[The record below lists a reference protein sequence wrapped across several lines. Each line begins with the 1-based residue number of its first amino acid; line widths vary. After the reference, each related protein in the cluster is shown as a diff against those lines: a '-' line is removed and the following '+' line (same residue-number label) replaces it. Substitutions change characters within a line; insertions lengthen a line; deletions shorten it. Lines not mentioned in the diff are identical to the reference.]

1 MFYVL
6 DFKDHTFISCDS
18 AEKVEKQLDLLKTKG
33 VDDDSIEIVIGNDGN
48 RMSIKEFEDNWC

>member
-6 DFKDHTFISCDS
+6 DFKNHTFTSCDS
-18 AEKVEKQLDLLKTKG
+18 TKKVEKQLDLLKAKG
-33 VDDDSIEIVIGNDGN
+33 VDDDSIEIVIGDEIN